1 MKAFL
6 TAEWRNLVMMN
17 FVVPE
22 QVLKPYLPIGVEL
35 DAFEGKC
42 YVSFVAF
49 HFLDTKVKGIGFP
62 FHRDFEEINLRFY
75 VKRIENGEVKRAVVF
90 ISELVPKRMITWVAR
105 LLYQEKYTYSPMS
118 SNITETDVRTLK
130 FEWGKGK
137 PFQLNL
143 ETSVGV
149 KPIPNG
155 SKEEFIFEHYWG
167 YTSLPGNKTGEYK
180 VQHPRWN
187 IYTVNSFQ
195 YKIDFA
201 KLYGDDF
208 SFLND
213 MQPDS
218 LFVAEGSDVS
228 VYERKI
234 L

>member
-143 ETSVGV
+143 ETSVDV
-149 KPIPNG
+149 HPIPNG